1 MLAFALK
8 QEADNQNKEKA
19 PKRNYN
25 KPPLCMCGKKAYA
38 PLAILKYSHNLE
50 INLPMSMQNRC

>member
-8 QEADNQNKEKA
+8 QEVDNENKA

-25 KPPLCMCGKKAYA
+25 KPPLCKV
-38 PLAILKYSHNLE
+38 
-50 INLPMSMQNRC
+50 R

>member
-8 QEADNQNKEKA
+8 QEADNQNKKKA

-25 KPPLCMCGKKAYA
+25 KPPLCTSGEKPYV
-38 PLAILKYSHNLE
+38 PLAILKYL
-50 INLPMSMQNRC
+50 

>member
-8 QEADNQNKEKA
+8 QEVDNENKYKA

-25 KPPLCMCGKKAYA
+25 KPPLCKV
-38 PLAILKYSHNLE
+38 
-50 INLPMSMQNRC
+50 R